1 MTESKREHDR
11 ESRWFLVL
19 MIAVVVPITTTVTTD
34 MPLWPSLGLA
44 LLIGVGVGSV
54 FVLAFKILKRWSQRA
69 R

>member
-1 MTESKREHDR
+1 
-11 ESRWFLVL
+11 
-19 MIAVVVPITTTVTTD
+19 